1 MFTLS
6 NSGSLRSTRYA
17 LGAVVGAL
25 LVAFSAS
32 ADRAQAQS
40 AGQPQ
45 ISANDLVK
53 RAVDKELQEAGHDL
67 HFMYRLH
74 KKTPE
79 RTETRE
85 CLETDAGTL
94 SRVLAINETPLTA
107 EQQQAEAQRLEKYLS
122 EPDKWTRRQK
132 TQKED
137 SDRVRKMVAAL
148 PQAFNYSYAGED
160 TSPDGR
166 AVVRLTFQPNPNW
179 VPPTRELRVYTGMQG
194 IMWIDKATTRL
205 VRMDAKLFRDVE
217 FGWGILGKLYKGGSF
232 EIEQQPIGN
241 DRWETT
247 RTVLDFDGK
256 ALMVKSI
263 HIKVT
268 ETLGDF
274 RRAPDK
280 LTLAEGIKM
289 LEQYDPRQDTVA
301 EQTRHQAGSASP
313 PR

>member
-1 MFTLS
+1 MSTF
-6 NSGSLRSTRYA
+6 NSSGFLRSSRYA
-17 LGAVVGAL
+17 LAAAVCAL
-25 LVAFSAS
+25 IVAFSPPV
-32 ADRAQAQS
+32 DRAQAQPG
-40 AGQPQ
+40 AQGQV
-45 ISANDLVK
+45 SANELVK
-53 RAVDKELQEAGHDL
+53 RAVDKELQDAGHDL
-67 HFMYRLH
+67 HFMYRLN

-85 CLETDAGTL
+85 CLETDEGTL
-94 SRVLAINETPLTA
+94 SRVLAINQTPLTA

-137 SDRVRKMVAAL
+137 SDRVHKMVAAL
-148 PQAFNYSYAGED
+148 PQAFNYTYAGED

-166 AVVRLTFQPNPNW
+166 AVVRLSFQPNPSW
-179 VPPTRELRVYTGMQG
+179 VPPTRELRAYTGMQG
-194 IMWIDKATTRL
+194 IMLVDNKAGRL

-263 HIKVT
+263 HLKVT
-268 ETLGDF
+268 DTLGDF
-274 RRAPDK
+274 RRS
-280 LTLAEGIKM
+280 
-289 LEQYDPRQDTVA
+289 
-301 EQTRHQAGSASP
+301 QAGHH
-313 PR
+313 R